1 MDDRA
6 PRSANAAPSAADHVF
21 IALLWFAFYAQWLSI
36 VPTVVPQQVAVIL
49 GSKGTIKAGVS
60 GTILAAGALVSLL
73 VTPIAGGLSDRR
85 RAPAVRRRPFVVL
98 GMLGSCLTLALL
110 SRFGAGSSLMLYALA
125 FLCLQFWWNW
135 AAGPYAGLISD
146 LVPQAAR
153 NTASAWMNVMSVS
166 GTIAGNLVL
175 YLLYKPERPAMAFE
189 VLIAIGLACLIL
201 TLWRVDERPITRANP
216 PFRMGGFLASFLVSP
231 RKHANFYW
239 VLVTRLFS
247 NMGIWSVFTFLLFY
261 LGDVIGVARPERVLP
276 ALLAVGAVIAI
287 PASFIGGRMATR
299 RGVVPVVTA
308 TSWVMAAAAVTIA
321 LIAFAPSLW
330 LAAPIVVSFSACA
343 GAYQAVDWAL
353 ALAVLPS
360 AEDAGKDMGIWH
372 VSMVLPQVLGPAT
385 TGWLISWLAA
395 AASGR
400 VAYTVAFGI
409 AAFWFVLAAALIRF
423 VRLPAPAQP
432 ARDP

>member
-6 PRSANAAPSAADHVF
+6 QRSANPTPSTTDQVF
-21 IALLWFAFYAQWLSI
+21 IALLWFAFYVQWLSI
-36 VPTVVPQQVAVIL
+36 VPTLVPQQVAMIL
-49 GSKGTIKAGVS
+49 GSKGAIKAGVS
-60 GTILAAGALVSLL
+60 GTILAAGALMSLL

-85 RAPAVRRRPFVVL
+85 RAPGARRRPFIVL

-110 SRFGAGSSLMLYALA
+110 SRFGAGSSLLLYALV
-125 FLCLQFWWNW
+125 FLSLQFWWNW
-135 AAGPYAGLISD
+135 AAGPYAGLIPD
-146 LVPQAAR
+146 LVPQGSR

-175 YLLYKPERPAMAFE
+175 YLLYTPERPAAAFA
-189 VLIAIGLACLIL
+189 VLIAIGLACLFL
-201 TLWRVDERPITRANP
+201 TLWRVDERPITGPSP
-216 PFRMGGFLASFLVSP
+216 PLRMRSFLASFLVSP
-231 RKHANFYW
+231 SKHANFYW

-261 LGDVIGVARPERVLP
+261 LGDVIGVAKPEKVLP
-276 ALLAVGAVIAI
+276 GLLVVGAVIAI
-287 PASFIGGRMATR
+287 PASFIGGRMAAR
-299 RGVVPVVTA
+299 RGTVPVVIA
-308 TSWVMAAAAVTIA
+308 TSWVMAAAAVSIA

-330 LAAPIVVSFSACA
+330 LAAPIVVAFSACA

-360 AEDAGKDMGIWH
+360 ADDAGKDMGIWH

-385 TGWLISWLAA
+385 TGWLITGLLGAT
-395 AASGR
+395 SGR

-409 AAFWFVLAAALIRF
+409 AAFWFVLAAAFVGF
-423 VRLPAPAQP
+423 VRLPTPGQP
-432 ARDP
+432 VRNP